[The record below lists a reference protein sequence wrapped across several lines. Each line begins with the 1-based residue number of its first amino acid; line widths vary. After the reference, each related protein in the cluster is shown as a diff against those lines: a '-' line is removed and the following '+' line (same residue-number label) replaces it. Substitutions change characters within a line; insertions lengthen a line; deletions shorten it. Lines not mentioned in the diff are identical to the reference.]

1 MTIGELK
8 KILEKYGDDEQ
19 LYIEKKVNDNVYI
32 LEMILAVRNDC
43 GTLILEGA

>member
-8 KILEKYGDDEQ
+8 KVLEKYSDDEQ
-19 LYIEKKVNDNVYI
+19 LYFEKEVEDGVYA